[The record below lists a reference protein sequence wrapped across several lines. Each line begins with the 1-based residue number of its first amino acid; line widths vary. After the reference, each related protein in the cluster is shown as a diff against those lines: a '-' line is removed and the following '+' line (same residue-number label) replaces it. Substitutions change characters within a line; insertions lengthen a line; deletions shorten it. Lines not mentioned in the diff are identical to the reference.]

1 MVYTYAL
8 KFVIK
13 QNGALCDIGPAI
25 SGIPHLGTRNLVNS
39 PSIVLLPPNV
49 TLAFHP
55 RPTTES
61 K

>member
-1 MVYTYAL
+1 MAYTYSL

-13 QNGALCDIGPAI
+13 QNDALCDIGPAI
-25 SGIPHLGTRNLVNS
+25 PGIPHLGTRNLVNS
-39 PSIVLLPPNV
+39 PSIVLLSPNI
-49 TLAFHP
+49 TLACHP